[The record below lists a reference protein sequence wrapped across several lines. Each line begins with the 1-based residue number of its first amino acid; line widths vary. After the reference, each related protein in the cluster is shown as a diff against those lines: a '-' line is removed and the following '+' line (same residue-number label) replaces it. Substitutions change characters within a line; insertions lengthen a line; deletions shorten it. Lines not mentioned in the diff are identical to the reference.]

1 MAGGVTMARDLS
13 AYREVALES
22 FDDGGVVRL
31 RPMVGQAYH
40 AWLRVQASRSMVTD
54 HPPGTKFLAHAK
66 LTDRLGG
73 APFLYV
79 YHGDPIVVLTSA
91 QAKKFLAEF
100 RRGRI

>member
-1 MAGGVTMARDLS
+1 MGRDLS

-22 FDDGGVVRL
+22 FDDRGTVRI

-40 AWLRVQASRSMVTD
+40 PLLRVQCSRAFVTAY
-54 HPPGTKFLAHAK
+54 PAGTRFLVHAK

-73 APFLYV
+73 PPFLYV
-79 YHGDPIVVLTSA
+79 YHGDPVVVLSAA